1 MVASPEPKNLNRP
14 MTAGAIA
21 LSLLI
26 YALWGGNNIAI
37 KVAVEA
43 IPPLAAA
50 GFRFVLALI
59 ILISYAR
66 HRGVCLRLQ
75 PGEVRLLAWL
85 VLAFVLQIL
94 TLNVGQKLTS
104 AVRGTVF
111 LAAHPLFIAFFAG
124 LFIPGDSLRGRKL
137 VGLLLAFAGI
147 LVTFSE
153 GLLQSRAHLLGDA
166 VIITSAVLL
175 GGRLVL
181 LKLIVQQIPVP
192 RTLFWQAALGVP
204 IFFALSLLFE
214 RGMWQPVQTQ
224 HVVAMGY
231 QGLVIAGFCFLCNAW
246 LLENFRA
253 SQVAAYVFTTPL
265 WGVLLCGV
273 LIHDPIT
280 PWVLAGTVLVACGIA
295 VASRS
300 NAAPVIA
307 EAEAE
312 AEA

>member
-1 MVASPEPKNLNRP
+1 VVAESQPKNLNRP
-14 MTAGAIA
+14 MTVGAVA

-43 IPPLAAA
+43 IPPMAAA
-50 GFRFVLALI
+50 FCRFVLGVMVFYAF
-59 ILISYAR
+59 AR
-66 HRGVCLRLQ
+66 HRGVSLKLE
-75 PGEVRLLAWL
+75 PGELKTLSWL

-94 TLNVGQKLTS
+94 TLNVGQKMTS

-111 LAAHPLFIAFFAG
+111 LAAHPLFIALFAG
-124 LFIPGDSLRGRKL
+124 LFIPGDALRGPKVL
-137 VGLLLAFAGI
+137 GLLLAFGGI
-147 LVTFSE
+147 LATFAE
-153 GLLQSRAHLLGDA
+153 GLLHSTGDLVGDA

-181 LKLIVQQIPVP
+181 LKLIVQKIPVP
-192 RTLFWQAALGVP
+192 RTLFYQAALSLP
-204 IFFALSLLFE
+204 IFLVMSLLFE
-214 RGMWQPVQTQ
+214 RGMWQPVMAS
-224 HVVAMGY
+224 HVVAMLY

-273 LIHDPIT
+273 IVHDPIT
-280 PWVLAGTVLVACGIA
+280 PWVLVGTVLVALGIA
-295 VASRS
+295 VASR
-300 NAAPVIA
+300 AGAQGDG
-307 EAEAE
+307 
-312 AEA
+312 

>member
-1 MVASPEPKNLNRP
+1 

-43 IPPLAAA
+43 IPPMAAA
-50 GFRFVLALI
+50 GFRFVLGVMVFGAF
-59 ILISYAR
+59 AH
-66 HRGVCLRLQ
+66 HRGVSLKLQ
-75 PGEVRLLAWL
+75 PGELRRLSWL

-124 LFIPGDSLRGRKL
+124 LFIPGDALRGRKL

-147 LVTFSE
+147 LVTFAE
-153 GLLQSRAHLLGDA
+153 GFLHSTGNLVGDA

-181 LKLIVQQIPVP
+181 LKMIVQQIPVP
-192 RTLFWQAALGVP
+192 RTLFWQATLGVP
-204 IFFALSLLFE
+204 IFFTLSLLFE
-214 RGMWQPVQTQ
+214 RAMWQPVLTQ
-224 HVVAMGY
+224 HVVAMVY

-265 WGVLLCGV
+265 WGVLLCG
-273 LIHDPIT
+273 LILHDPIT
-280 PWVLAGTVLVACGIA
+280 PWVVAGTALVACGIA
-295 VASRS
+295 VASR
-300 NAAPVIA
+300 AGQERPAVELDEPGD
-307 EAEAE
+307 
-312 AEA
+312 